1 MFEGVSMKKMF
12 APALAA
18 LMLLASL
25 SVAPPRAQAQG
36 PGLISSIL
44 NKMDRNRRTLGSMRA
59 NISMEKYNAQLRDSD
74 KYAGDVAYVAGKGRD
89 ANVRVDWSKPAQEI
103 LAVSGGQYTL
113 YRPRLKQAYQG
124 LSKNVGSKGGG
135 KANNMLGF
143 ALNMSGAQAKSQYNV
158 ELVGEGELYKG
169 SPHVWWLKLVP
180 RGNQGFQFAEVWV
193 TDDGMPIQTRV
204 TEKNGDATTVRLTSI
219 QRNPNIPMDTFEFT
233 PPAGTKI
240 IS

>member
-1 MFEGVSMKKMF
+1 MKKMF

-44 NKMDRNRRTLGSMRA
+44 NKMDRNRRSLGSLRA
-59 NISMEKYNAQLRDSD
+59 SVHMQKYNAQIRQADD
-74 KYAGDVAYVAGKGRD
+74 QFGDVSYIAAQGRD
-89 ANVRVDWSKPAQEI
+89 ANVRVDWKRPVNELLS
-103 LAVSGGQYTL
+103 VTGGQYTL
-113 YRPRLKQAYQG
+113 YRPRLGQAFQG
-124 LSKNVGSKGGG
+124 STRNTKGKGAAGNVL
-135 KANNMLGF
+135 NF
-143 ALNMSGAQAKSQYNV
+143 ALNMSGAQAKSQFNV

-204 TEKNGDATTVRLTSI
+204 TEKNGDATTVRLTNI
-219 QRNPNIPMDTFEFT
+219 QRNPRISLDDIKFEL
-233 PPAGTKI
+233 PAGTKVVKG
-240 IS
+240 